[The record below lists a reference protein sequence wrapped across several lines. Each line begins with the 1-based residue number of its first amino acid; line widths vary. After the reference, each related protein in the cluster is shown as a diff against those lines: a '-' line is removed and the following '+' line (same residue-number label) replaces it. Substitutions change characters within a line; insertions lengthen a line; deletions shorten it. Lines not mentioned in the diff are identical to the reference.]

1 MQATFSVFGD
11 SLTLG
16 GLSCRWKGGKDRLFG
31 WGSAAQEDPGGGGA
45 QGHQC
50 TCRLQL
56 ISPSL
61 ANTPFLLR
69 PIIALECTHLTPVK
83 SQTKWKQ
90 QQYEMG
96 IWKYLVV
103 RECVDNLILGCQRT
117 AAGILQES
125 HFDKVEALASHYDQS
140 NLRRESIGNSNMP

>member
-1 MQATFSVFGD
+1 MPHSLQWIFHVAGGSLRGWVLAWLQLERWLRQAVWVEVRWCTGRARR
-11 SLTLG
+11 G
-16 GLSCRWKGGKDRLFG
+16 G
-31 WGSAAQEDPGGGGA
+31 E
-45 QGHQC
+45 GHQ
-50 TCRLQL
+50 RAVVVFNSFLL
-56 ISPSL
+56 SL
-61 ANTPFLLR
+61 PTPPFLPR

-125 HFDKVEALASHYDQS
+125 HFDKVEALA
-140 NLRRESIGNSNMP
+140 